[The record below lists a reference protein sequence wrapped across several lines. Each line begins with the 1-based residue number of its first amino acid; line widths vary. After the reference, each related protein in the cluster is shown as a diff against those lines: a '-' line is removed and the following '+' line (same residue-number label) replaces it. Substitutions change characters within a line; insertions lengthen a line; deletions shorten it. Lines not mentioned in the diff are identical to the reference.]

1 MLQKKTASVFPTR
14 YSVNEGSI
22 EMRKEIAVNYE
33 GKKCYSITL
42 NSSFSYL
49 LDDITAA
56 IGTDTTKKV
65 CIVSDSHVA
74 NIYLSRISELLHKQ
88 YNKIFSFVFEAG
100 EQSKNMDTVQKLYEQ
115 LIINKFDR
123 HDFLIALGGGVVGDL
138 TGFSAATYLRG
149 IDFIQ
154 IPTSLLAQIDSSVGG
169 KVAVDL
175 KAGKNLAG
183 AFYQPKAV
191 FIDTDLL
198 ATLSTRFLHDGLA
211 EAIKYGC
218 IKDAALFAK
227 IAGYADDAALL
238 ADIDSVVATCCAI
251 KARIVE
257 QDEFD
262 TGLRMLLNFG
272 HTLGHAVEQHFGYS
286 CFTHGEGVAIG
297 MYQLTKRTEELGM
310 TAKGSAER
318 IKSVLEKY
326 NLPLTAGVEK
336 AQLLDTMARDKKKNG
351 NSITLIILQQ
361 IGEGVLQ
368 KVDWQE
374 VPKYLG

>member
-1 MLQKKTASVFPTR
+1 M
-14 YSVNEGSI
+14 
-22 EMRKEIAVNYE
+22 
-33 GKKCYSITL
+33 
-42 NSSFSYL
+42 
-49 LDDITAA
+49 
-56 IGTDTTKKV
+56 
-65 CIVSDSHVA
+65 
-74 NIYLSRISELLHKQ
+74 
-88 YNKIFSFVFEAG
+88 
-100 EQSKNMDTVQKLYEQ
+100 
-115 LIINKFDR
+115 
-123 HDFLIALGGGVVGDL
+123 
-138 TGFSAATYLRG
+138 
-149 IDFIQ
+149 
-154 IPTSLLAQIDSSVGG
+154 
-169 KVAVDL
+169 
-175 KAGKNLAG
+175 
-183 AFYQPKAV
+183 
-191 FIDTDLL
+191 
-198 ATLSTRFLHDGLA
+198 HDGLA

-218 IKDAALFAK
+218 IKDAALFEK

-238 ADIDSVVATCCAI
+238 ADIDSVVAICCAI

-374 VPKYLG
+374 VPRYLG

>member
-1 MLQKKTASVFPTR
+1 MKKIHVALGAHA
-14 YSVNEGSI
+14 YDI
-22 EMRKEIAVNYE
+22 EIAA
-33 GKKCYSITL
+33 G
-42 NSSFSYL
+42 L
-49 LDDITAA
+49 LPQVGSKVAALLPKARKAA
-56 IGTDTTKKV
+56 IISDTNVAPLYAAQLQASLEEAGLVVHKV
-65 CIVSDSHVA
+65 VI
-74 NIYLSRISELLHKQ
+74 
-88 YNKIFSFVFEAG
+88 EAG
-100 EQSKNMDTVQKLYEQ
+100 EQSKNMQVLSDVLEQ
-115 LIINKFDR
+115 LAAAGLTRTDVV
-123 HDFLIALGGGVVGDL
+123 LTLGGGVVGDL
-138 TGFSAATYLRG
+138 GGFAAASFMRG
-149 IDFIQ
+149 IAFVQ

-218 IKDAALFAK
+218 IKDAELFEK
-227 IAGYADDAALL
+227 IAGYADDAELL

-286 CFTHGEGVAIG
+286 SFTHGEGVAIG

-368 KVDWQE
+368 KVDWQQ
-374 VPKYLG
+374 VPRYLG

>member
-1 MLQKKTASVFPTR
+1 MQTIHVDLGAHAYDIEIAAGLLSEVGAKVAKLLPKARKAAIISDTNVAPLYAAKLQKSLEAAGLGV
-14 YSVNEGSI
+14 VQVI
-22 EMRKEIAVNYE
+22 
-33 GKKCYSITL
+33 IT
-42 NSSFSYL
+42 
-49 LDDITAA
+49 
-56 IGTDTTKKV
+56 
-65 CIVSDSHVA
+65 
-74 NIYLSRISELLHKQ
+74 
-88 YNKIFSFVFEAG
+88 AG
-100 EQSKNMDTVQKLYEQ
+100 EQSKNMQVLSDVLEQ
-115 LIINKFDR
+115 LAVAGLTRTDVV
-123 HDFLIALGGGVVGDL
+123 LTLGGGVVGDL
-138 TGFSAATYLRG
+138 GGFAAASFMRG
-149 IDFIQ
+149 VAFVQ

-218 IKDAALFAK
+218 IKDAALFEK
-227 IAGYADDAALL
+227 IAGYANDAELL
-238 ADIDSVVATCCAI
+238 ADIGSVVATCCAI

-286 CFTHGEGVAIG
+286 HFTHGEGVAIG
-297 MYQLTKRTEELGM
+297 MYQLTARTEELGI
-310 TAKGSAER
+310 TEAGTAER
-318 IKSVLEKY
+318 IKAVLAKY
-326 NLPLTAGVEK
+326 NLPCDAGVEK
-336 AQLLDTMARDKKKNG
+336 SQLLDTMARDKKKNG
-351 NSITLIILQQ
+351 NSITLIVLKE

-368 KVDWQE
+368 KTNWSD
-374 VPKYLG
+374 VPAYLG

>member
-1 MLQKKTASVFPTR
+1 MQTIHVDLGEHAYDIEIAAGLLPQVGAKVAKLLPKARKAAIISDTNVAPLYADKLQKSLETAGFGV
-14 YSVNEGSI
+14 VQVI
-22 EMRKEIAVNYE
+22 I
-33 GKKCYSITL
+33 
-42 NSSFSYL
+42 
-49 LDDITAA
+49 
-56 IGTDTTKKV
+56 
-65 CIVSDSHVA
+65 
-74 NIYLSRISELLHKQ
+74 
-88 YNKIFSFVFEAG
+88 EAG
-100 EQSKNMDTVQKLYEQ
+100 EQSKNMQVLSDVLEQ
-115 LIINKFDR
+115 LASAGLTRTDVV
-123 HDFLIALGGGVVGDL
+123 LTLGGGVVGDL
-138 TGFSAATYLRG
+138 GGFAAASFMRG
-149 IDFIQ
+149 VAFVQ
-154 IPTSLLAQIDSSVGG
+154 LPTSLLAQIDSSVGG

-218 IKDAALFAK
+218 IKDAALFEK
-227 IAGYADDAALL
+227 IAGYANDAELL
-238 ADIDSVVATCCAI
+238 ADIGSVVATCCAI

-286 CFTHGEGVAIG
+286 HFTHGEGVAIG
-297 MYQLTKRTEELGM
+297 MYQLTQRTEELGI
-310 TAKGSAER
+310 TAAGTAER
-318 IKSVLEKY
+318 IKSILAKY
-326 NLPLTAGVEK
+326 NLPCDAGVEK
-336 AQLLDTMARDKKKNG
+336 LLLLDTMARDKKKNG
-351 NSITLIILQQ
+351 NNITLIVLKQ

-368 KVDWQE
+368 KTAWQD